1 MPFKRAKPNPS
12 FERTCAKSRAGR
24 SIQTLSGRA
33 KVTPGRLIAS
43 ARASVSS
50 NQRLPRGFII
60 LTLLSATGGLIVL
73 TVQSLPCTW
82 NAYVERG
89 PSLEELRRRLAEVPD
104 HWREQVRRHV
114 ACNFRLRAQTHRD
127 RPA

>member
-1 MPFKRAKPNPS
+1 M
-12 FERTCAKSRAGR
+12 
-24 SIQTLSGRA
+24 
-33 KVTPGRLIAS
+33 AS

-50 NQRLPRGFII
+50 NQRRPRGFII

-89 PSLEELRRRLAEVPD
+89 PDLEERGRRLAEVPD
-104 HWREQVRRHV
+104 HWRVQVRLHV
-114 ACNFRLRAQTHRD
+114 AYYFRLKARSGRRA
-127 RPA
+127 P